1 MCHLSLGN
9 CTSRLASM
17 LEDAHPLVPIMTE
30 MRCKIWANLALYI
43 CVQTISGAASLRWGF
58 HLIGYWRAVRF
69 WAIFIILV
77 IILCSACWRYTRKNI
92 VKKKLFKKN
101 KIVENIQFWR
111 WKGMTSSVQ
120 FIYRWKL
127 ILLCF
132 VVLIFWLIQKQSET
146 QSSGIKLDIF
156 SGKWITLVETINYG
170 TSMQPTIVCQWL
182 FTLQIQLREDRPWH
196 YGVGPQWCLNGVM
209 KDLLKACSPQLACIG
224 VPHCGSEK
232 HSDFVLNTCVRYK
245 YLLKWQQ
252 FVFIYINHIPST
264 HCVLESNV
272 SFSTVKARF
281 TTFNF

>member
-43 CVQTISGAASLRWGF
+43 CVQTVSGAASLRWGF

-92 VKKKLFKKN
+92 VKKKLFKKKKKN
-101 KIVENIQFWR
+101 
-111 WKGMTSSVQ
+111 
-120 FIYRWKL
+120 
-127 ILLCF
+127 
-132 VVLIFWLIQKQSET
+132 
-146 QSSGIKLDIF
+146 
-156 SGKWITLVETINYG
+156 SGKYILKVKRNDKQCAIYQQMETDFALFHCSDILVNSKAIWDTEFRNQIGHIFKLITLVETINYG

-182 FTLQIQLREDRPWH
+182 LTLQIQLREDRPWH

-245 YLLKWQQ
+245 YFLKWQQ
-252 FVFIYINHIPST
+252 FCFRLN
-264 HCVLESNV
+264 
-272 SFSTVKARF
+272 
-281 TTFNF
+281 